1 MVEDDVQLI
10 RRTLL
15 GDEKAFSALVQKYQ
29 KGVHA
34 LAWRKVGD
42 FHYAEEITQDTFLQ
56 VYKKLPT
63 LKNPN
68 QFAGWLYVIANRRC
82 LNWIQ
87 RNKPAMQSLETTSTE
102 KIEELSYTN
111 YVSEQR
117 ESEAVEHRQAIVKE
131 LLEKLPESERTVVT
145 LYYLG
150 EMVPRE
156 IGDFLGVSVNTIKSR
171 LRRARERLQ
180 NDEEI
185 LIQETLGVVQLS
197 PNLTDNIMQ
206 QVPDIKLTPP
216 PVGKP
221 FLPWAAV
228 GTAAV
233 LALLLLGASDQYL
246 VRFQK
251 PYSFNATSEPTIE
264 IVDTAVILDTDS
276 EPDVRNQPGR
286 AGATGKGD
294 DAGLRDSET
303 LLTSEAQG
311 DSPISTPRRIQAI
324 GPQGSHVF
332 DIFATSK
339 GTLYAATQTG
349 IHRLTTDATAWT
361 LVNTNVPIPESRM
374 SMAEHGR
381 SLYIVSTEEIFASR
395 DDGKTWNAFCPRP
408 EGHAVGLII
417 TDEAQSTNPQASITM
432 YLALRDKGVF
442 RSTDTG
448 AQWDPFNEGLTG
460 KHIYTA
466 ATIGNMVFVGTNEGL
481 YRLNSGVWERV
492 QEDVLKVRETSK

>member
-10 RRTLL
+10 RRTLS
-15 GDEKAFSALVQKYQ
+15 GDDTAFSALVQKYQ

-56 VYKKLPT
+56 VYKKLST

-87 RNKPAMQSLETTSTE
+87 RHKPAMPSLETTSTRE
-102 KIEELSYTN
+102 IEELSHTH
-111 YVSEQR
+111 YVSERR

-180 NDEEI
+180 NEEEL
-185 LIQETLGVVQLS
+185 LIQEELGIVQLS

-206 QVPDIKLTPP
+206 QVTDIKLTPP

-233 LALLLLGASDQYL
+233 LVLLLLGASDQYL

-251 PYSFNATSEPTIE
+251 PYSFKATSEPTIE

-286 AGATGKGD
+286 AGATDKGN
-294 DAGLRDSET
+294 DAGLRTSET

-311 DSPISTPRRIQAI
+311 DSPLLSTPRRIQPI

-349 IHRLTTDATAWT
+349 IHRLTTEATAWT

-374 SMAEHGR
+374 SMAEHAG
-381 SLYIVSTEEIFASR
+381 SLYIVSTDKIFASR
-395 DDGKTWNAFCPRP
+395 DDGRTWNAFCPRP
-408 EGHAVGLII
+408 EGHVVGLII
-417 TDEAQSTNPQASITM
+417 TDDVKGTDSQASITM

-442 RSTDTG
+442 RSTDMG
-448 AQWDPFNEGLTG
+448 AQWNPFNEGLTG
-460 KHIYTA
+460 KHIYIVTK
-466 ATIGNMVFVGTNEGL
+466 IGNTVFTGTNEGL
-481 YRLNSGVWERV
+481 YRLNSGVWEQV
-492 QEDVLKVRETSK
+492 QENTFKTN

>member
-10 RRTLL
+10 RRILS
-15 GDEKAFSALVQKYQ
+15 GDDKAFSALVQKYQ

-42 FHYAEEITQDTFLQ
+42 FHYAEEITQDVFLQ
-56 VYKKLPT
+56 VYKKLST
-63 LKNPN
+63 LKNPH
-68 QFAGWLYVIANRRC
+68 QFAGWLYVIANRLC

-87 RNKPAMQSLETTSTE
+87 RHKPAMQSLETTSTGD
-102 KIEELSYTN
+102 IEEFSYTH

-117 ESEAVEHRQAIVKE
+117 ETEALEHRDEIVKK

-180 NDEEI
+180 NEEEL
-185 LIQETLGVVQLS
+185 LIQEGLAIVQLP

-206 QVPDIKLTPP
+206 QVADIKPTPS

-221 FLPWAAV
+221 FLPWTAF

-233 LALLLLGASDQYL
+233 LVLLLLGVSARYL

-251 PYSFNATSEPTIE
+251 PYSFKATSEPTIE
-264 IVDTAVILDTDS
+264 IVDTAVVLDMDS
-276 EPDVRNQPGR
+276 RPDVRNQPGHP
-286 AGATGKGD
+286 GATGKD
-294 DAGLRDSET
+294 NDAGLQTSER
-303 LLTSEAQG
+303 LLTSETEG
-311 DSPISTPRRIQAI
+311 DSLIPSTPRRTQVI
-324 GPQGSHVF
+324 GPPGSHVF
-332 DIFATSK
+332 DIFATSN

-349 IHRLTTDATAWT
+349 IHRLTKDTTAWT

-374 SMAEHGR
+374 SMAEHAGI
-381 SLYIVSTEEIFASR
+381 LYVVSTDEIFASR
-395 DDGKTWNAFCPRP
+395 DGGETWNAFCARP
-408 EGHAVGLII
+408 EGHAIGLII
-417 TDEAQSTNPQASITM
+417 TDEAQGTGSQVTLTI
-432 YLALRDKGVF
+432 YLFLQDNGVF
-442 RSTDTG
+442 RSTNAG
-448 AQWDPFNEGLTG
+448 AQWDPFNEGLTI
-460 KHIYTA
+460 KRIYTV
-466 ATIGNMVFVGTNEGL
+466 ATIGNTVFVGTNEGL
-481 YRLNSGVWERV
+481 YRLNAGVWQRV
-492 QEDVLKVRETSK
+492 QENALRSTNP

>member
-1 MVEDDVQLI
+1 MEEDNVQLI
-10 RRTLL
+10 RRILS
-15 GDEKAFSALVQKYQ
+15 GDDRAFSALVQKYQ

-56 VYKKLPT
+56 VYKKLST

-68 QFAGWLYVIANRRC
+68 QFAGWLYVIVNRLC
-82 LNWIQ
+82 LNWLQ
-87 RNKPAMQSLETTSTE
+87 RHKPAMQSLETTSTGE
-102 KIEELSYTN
+102 IEELSYTH

-117 ESEAVEHRQAIVKE
+117 ETEAVEHRQAIVKA

-180 NDEEI
+180 NDEEL
-185 LIQETLGVVQLS
+185 LIQAELGIVQVS

-206 QVPDIKLTPP
+206 QVADIKPTPP
-216 PVGKP
+216 LVAKP

-233 LALLLLGASDQYL
+233 LVLLLLGASDRYL

-251 PYSFNATSEPTIE
+251 PYSFKATSEPTIE

-286 AGATGKGD
+286 ASTTDKSNDTGLQ
-294 DAGLRDSET
+294 ASET
-303 LLTSEAQG
+303 LLTSEAEG
-311 DSPISTPRRIQAI
+311 DSPIPVTPRRLQAI

-361 LVNTNVPIPESRM
+361 LVNTNVPIPETRM
-374 SMAEHGR
+374 SMAEHAGH
-381 SLYIVSTEEIFASR
+381 LYIVSTDKIFASR
-395 DDGKTWNAFCPRP
+395 DDGKTWHPFCPRP
-408 EGHAVGLII
+408 AGQAIGLII
-417 TDEAQSTNPQASITM
+417 TDKAQGTNSQARITM
-432 YLALRDKGVF
+432 YLVLQDKGVF

-448 AQWDPFNEGLTG
+448 AQWAPFNVGLTG
-460 KHIYTA
+460 KHIYT
-466 ATIGNMVFVGTNEGL
+466 VRYDWKHGL
-481 YRLNSGVWERV
+481 CRYKRRTLSPELRYLGASAGRCSQNRL
-492 QEDVLKVRETSK
+492 